1 MGGLHQETP
10 RAGAQEARKVNP
22 PPRGRFRRASLLR
35 GVLHADPRGK
45 NSGGGGAHYR
55 NLV

>member
-1 MGGLHQETP
+1 MGGLHQGTP
-10 RAGAQEARKVNP
+10 TAGAQEVKKMNP
-22 PPRGRFRRASLLR
+22 PPWGRFRRASLLR
-35 GVLHADPRGK
+35 GVLHADPTGK